1 MNYLL
6 VFVGGGLGSLLR
18 YAIGVAFARAPVQ
31 LPVATFCANVASC
44 SVFAGILHLYMHKQT
59 LPEHYRIFV
68 VVGICGGLSTFSTFS
83 FETFELL
90 KQQLYG
96 WAAINVLASLLM
108 CIGLFFVFSK

>member
-6 VFVGGGLGSLLR
+6 VFIGGGLGSLLR
-18 YAIGVAFARAPVQ
+18 YAIGVAFARASLQ

-44 SVFAGILHLYMHKQT
+44 FLFAGILHLYVHKQYI
-59 LPEHYRIFV
+59 PEHYRIFI

-96 WAAINVLASLLM
+96 WAAINVLASLAL